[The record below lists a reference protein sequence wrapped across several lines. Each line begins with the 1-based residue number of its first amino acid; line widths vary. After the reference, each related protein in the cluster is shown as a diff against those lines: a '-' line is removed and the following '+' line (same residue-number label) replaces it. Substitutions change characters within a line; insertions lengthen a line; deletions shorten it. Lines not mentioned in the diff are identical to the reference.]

1 MVLYNT
7 LVQQY
12 ATNHWVTKYGE
23 DRSKIDYNSD
33 KQFNI
38 QKKQFKESFQ
48 NNNNN
53 NNNKN

>member
-53 NNNKN
+53 NNKN

>member
-1 MVLYNT
+1 MVLYKT
-7 LVQQY
+7 LVEQC
-12 ATNHWVTKYGE
+12 AANHRVTKYGE

-38 QKKQFKESFQ
+38 QKKQLKESFQ

-53 NNNKN
+53 NKN

>member
-7 LVQQY
+7 LVEKC
-12 ATNHWVTKYGE
+12 ATNHRVTKYGE
-23 DRSKIDYNSD
+23 DSGKIDYNSD

-48 NNNNN
+48 NNNN
-53 NNNKN
+53 KN